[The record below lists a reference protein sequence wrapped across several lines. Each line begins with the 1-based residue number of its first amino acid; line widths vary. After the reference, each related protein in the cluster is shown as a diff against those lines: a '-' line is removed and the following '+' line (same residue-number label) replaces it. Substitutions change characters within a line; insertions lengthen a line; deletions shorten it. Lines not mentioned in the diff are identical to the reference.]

1 MKRDNGALLATG
13 LMGLMVLAGKV
24 SGSAAL
30 VDEGMVGEHW
40 GSQGVGVLLTTGRRI
55 FLMLRSDHVLDPGVW
70 GVPGGAVRI
79 DDRTGQAEDLY
90 RAAVGELSEESGI
103 RLGSL
108 ELEKRTVDATIFQA
122 GSFRY
127 TTFVV
132 RVPEEFTR
140 RRVTL
145 NWESDDAQWMTK
157 DEVEELLDDDML
169 HHGVEFT
176 LSHSQEVFDGS

>member
-1 MKRDNGALLATG
+1 MKRDNGAFLATG
-13 LMGLMVLAGKV
+13 VVGLMVLAGKV

-79 DDRTGQAEDLY
+79 DDQTGRAEALPQ
-90 RAAVGELSEESGI
+90 AAVNELSEESGI
-103 RLGSL
+103 QLGAS
-108 ELEKRTVDATIFQA
+108 ELQKMTVDQTVFQA
-122 GSFRY
+122 KNFRY
-127 TTFVV
+127 TTFIV
-132 RVPEEFTR
+132 RVPEELTHR
-140 RRVTL
+140 KVSL
-145 NWESDDAQWMTK
+145 NWESDDAQWMTQN
-157 DEVEELLDDDML
+157 EVEELLADGML

-176 LSHSQEVFDGS
+176 LSSSHGVFDE